1 MKIPVTLVA
10 NDGSHQCGEF
20 VLWEESPDDSEK
32 VKLELS
38 FKSHSFTSVESDFFE
53 ALRDIRRQLEPL
65 GFRPKCF
72 GSCRNAYPSP
82 MALDMGPGL
91 KVYLLR
97 LGSPA
102 KLSDLVPI
110 FDSSD
115 DIILASVEEQQEFY
129 DTWSKTFHK
138 GG

>member
-1 MKIPVTLVA
+1 MEIPIALVA
-10 NDGSHQCGEF
+10 ADGSHEIGRF
-20 VLWEESPDDSEK
+20 VLWEELPNDPEK

-38 FKSHSFTSVESDFFE
+38 FKSHLFTSVESDFFE
-53 ALRDIRRQLEPL
+53 ALRDIRRQLEPH
-65 GFRPKCF
+65 GYRPKCF
-72 GSCRNAYPSP
+72 GSCRNAYASS
-82 MALDMGPGL
+82 MAVNMGPGM

-102 KLSDLVPI
+102 RLADLVPI

-115 DIILASVEEQQEFY
+115 DMILASVEEQQEFY
-129 DTWSKTFHK
+129 DTWLKTFHQ